1 MEPKN
6 TAERRSQFVKA
17 SNAYYQAHREEIIA
31 KRLEHYHATKTTTN
45 PPGRPRTKPIQPKR
59 PRGRP
64 PRPIDPNAPPPP
76 PPAPK
81 RPVGRPKKVA
91 EVAAPVDK
99 NESPI

>member
-6 TAERRSQFVKA
+6 TAARRSQFVKA

-45 PPGRPRTKPIQPKR
+45 PPGRPRIKPVEPKR

-64 PRPIDPNAPPPP
+64 PRPVDPNAPPPP
-76 PPAPK
+76 PK
-81 RPVGRPKKVA
+81 RPVGRPKKQSEV
-91 EVAAPVDK
+91 VAAGVDK

>member
-1 MEPKN
+1 MEAKN
-6 TAERRSQFVKA
+6 DLKRRQQFVKA

-45 PPGRPRTKPIQPKR
+45 PPGRPRTKPIEPKR

-64 PRPIDPNAPPPP
+64 PRPVDPNAPPP

-81 RPVGRPKKVA
+81 RPVGRPKKF
-91 EVAAPVDK
+91 EVNVDK